1 MRILLTNDDGILAEG
16 LIALYE
22 ELKDDFELSV
32 VAPETEM
39 RLLPYQTH

>member
-22 ELKDDFELSV
+22 ELKGDFELSV
-32 VAPETEM
+32 V
-39 RLLPYQTH
+39 LHYLTH